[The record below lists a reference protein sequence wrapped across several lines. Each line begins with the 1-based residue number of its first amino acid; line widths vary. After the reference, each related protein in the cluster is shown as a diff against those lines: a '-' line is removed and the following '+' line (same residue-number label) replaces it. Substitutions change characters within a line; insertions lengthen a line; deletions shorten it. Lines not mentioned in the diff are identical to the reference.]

1 MRERKRKRKRERKR
15 ESERE
20 REKEKERKRGVSH
33 KGAEI
38 ERQARTGRDGTL
50 TDRWVER
57 QGEERKITYI
67 LL

>member
-1 MRERKRKRKRERKR
+1 M
-15 ESERE
+15 RE
-20 REKEKERKRGVSH
+20 REKEKERKREVSH